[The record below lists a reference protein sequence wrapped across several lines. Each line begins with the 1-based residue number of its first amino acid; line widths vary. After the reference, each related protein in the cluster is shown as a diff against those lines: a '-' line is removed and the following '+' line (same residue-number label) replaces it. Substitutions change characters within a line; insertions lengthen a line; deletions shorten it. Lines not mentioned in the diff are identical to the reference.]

1 MPAAELTPIYQARL
15 ARLRGLFE
23 AAGIDALLVSQP
35 HNRRYLSGF
44 TGSTG
49 WLLIT
54 RDEALFAADFRYY
67 EQVGLECP
75 GYELVRFGATG
86 RGFADEALPA
96 LLAHCAGQRVG
107 FEADHL
113 TYHEFETWS
122 AQAGPARQA
131 GPAERQWVPTTGLV
145 KGLRA
150 VKDADEIGTLRA
162 AIKLGDEALAA
173 ALAEARPGMT
183 ERELAWLI
191 ESYIRTHGAE
201 SLAFDTIVGVGPHG
215 AQPHHQTGDA
225 PLVAGEPIVID
236 MGARLRGYCSDLT
249 RTVCLGQPNDAER
262 FWEVYNTV
270 LQAQL
275 AAEALARAG
284 VSGQAVDASARD
296 LITQAGYGPNFGHG
310 LGHGVGLFI
319 HEEPGFNR
327 SNIAPLVP
335 GNVVTVEPGIYLP
348 GWGGVRIE
356 DIVLITEDGAEVLT
370 TAPKE
375 PII

>member
-1 MPAAELTPIYQARL
+1 MPNTDLMPTYQARL
-15 ARLRGLFE
+15 ARLRGLFD
-23 AAGIDALLVSQP
+23 AAGIDALLVNQP

-75 GYELVRFGATG
+75 GYELVKFGANG
-86 RGFADEALPA
+86 RGFVDEALPA
-96 LLAHCAGQRVG
+96 LLAHCSGQRVG
-107 FEADHL
+107 FEADAL
-113 TYHEFETWS
+113 TYAEFQAWS
-122 AQAGPARQA
+122 GQAGC
-131 GPAERQWVPTTGLV
+131 QWTPTTGLV
-145 KGLRA
+145 RGLRA
-150 VKDADEIGTLRA
+150 VKDADEIAILRD
-162 AIKLGDEALAA
+162 AIKLGDAALAA
-173 ALAEARPGMT
+173 ALAQARPGMT

-201 SLAFDTIVGVGPHG
+201 SLSFDTIVGVGPHG

-225 PLVAGEPIVID
+225 PIVAGEPIVID
-236 MGARLRGYCSDLT
+236 MGAQLRGYCSDLT
-249 RTVCLGQPNDAER
+249 RTVCLGQPNDAVR
-262 FWEVYNTV
+262 FWKVYNTV

-275 AAEALARAG
+275 AAEAFARAG

-296 LITQAGYGPNFGHG
+296 LITHAGYGANFGHG

-327 SNIAPLVP
+327 SNTAPLVP

-375 PII
+375 PVI